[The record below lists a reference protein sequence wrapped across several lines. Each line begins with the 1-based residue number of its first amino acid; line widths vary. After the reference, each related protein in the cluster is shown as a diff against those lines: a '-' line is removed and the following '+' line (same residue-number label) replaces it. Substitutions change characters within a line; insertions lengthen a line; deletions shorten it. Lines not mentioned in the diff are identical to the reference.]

1 MLYDVTGA
9 DEAAIYDE
17 LGADA
22 NPSTPVQELDAKTM
36 PQHFAGAATITLGA
50 STTGTLTFN
59 LDLLMRG
66 DWLILESAVATKV
79 NVQDYRVGAIS
90 MNASSDGACGD
101 AFQHNTT
108 SKLKPAVPGTPSVPI
123 KVTLLNKT
131 TDAITL
137 VSACLKGP
145 VKRVA

>member
-1 MLYDVTGA
+1 MLYDVTG
-9 DEAAIYDE
+9 
-17 LGADA
+17 DA
-22 NPSTPVQELDAKTM
+22 MYQVTGGDAPSVTKLDAKDM
-36 PQHFAGAATITLGA
+36 PIHFAGCATITLGA
-50 STTGTLTFN
+50 STTGTLSFN
-59 LDLLMRG
+59 LDMLMRG
-66 DWLILESAVATKV
+66 DWLILTTAVATKV

-90 MNASSDGACGD
+90 VNASSDGACGD

-108 SKLKPAVPGTPSVPI
+108 SRLKPAVSGSPSVPI